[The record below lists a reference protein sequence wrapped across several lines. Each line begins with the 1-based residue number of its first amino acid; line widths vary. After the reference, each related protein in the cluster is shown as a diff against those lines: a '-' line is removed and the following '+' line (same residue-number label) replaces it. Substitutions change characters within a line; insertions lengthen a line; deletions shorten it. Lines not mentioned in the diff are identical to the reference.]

1 MRKNNPYTSLKQ
13 LLIHKNGTAVAIFI
27 LLMVSIKVNLVF
39 SFGGKFDFMT
49 SQSNPFVTGIRSSS
63 ISYPNNDY
71 KNQIEYETYEG
82 YPSYKN
88 RDSFR
93 LCGHSSSSPRFGYV
107 GLIGAPNMGK
117 STLLNALLQQDLC
130 IATPKPQTTRHA
142 ILGILTSMEQNC
154 QLAFLDTP
162 GIIGD
167 PAYKLQHTMMEAV
180 KSVFTDSDVL
190 LIVTDLFS
198 TPM

>member
-1 MRKNNPYTSLKQ
+1 MRNKSPLTSLKR
-13 LLIHKNGTAVAIFI
+13 LLIHKNDTAVAILI
-27 LLMVSIKVNLVF
+27 LIIVSIKVNLVF
-39 SFGGKFDFMT
+39 SFGGRFDFMT
-49 SQSNPFVTGIRSSS
+49 SQSNLFFTGIRSSS
-63 ISYPNNDY
+63 YRQNY
-71 KNQIEYETYEG
+71 KNRIEYETYER
-82 YPSYKN
+82 YASYKN
-88 RDSFR
+88 RDSVR
-93 LCGHSSSSPRFGYV
+93 LCGHSSSSSPRFGYV
-107 GLIGAPNMGK
+107 GIIGAPNMGK
-117 STLLNALLQQDLC
+117 STLLNALLKQELC

-142 ILGILTSMEQNC
+142 ILGILTSVEQNC